1 LTQIKRS
8 NIAARTAGLLLH
20 WIMRHSPKM
29 AATIEKLTQEAL
41 VLPERERAELAHR
54 ILLSLEDTVETGVE
68 EAWETEIAKR
78 VERIKQGKAKGRPA
92 EDVFRDIRTR
102 AQ

>member
-1 LTQIKRS
+1 
-8 NIAARTAGLLLH
+8 
-20 WIMRHSPKM
+20 M
-29 AATIEKLTQEAL
+29 AATIETLTQDAL
-41 VLPERERAELAHR
+41 ILPEKERAELAHR

-78 VERIKQGKAKGRPA
+78 VERIRRGSAKGRPA
-92 EDVFRDIRTR
+92 EKVFHDIRAR